1 MTIDHSDP
9 AFLLHLQ
16 PGAEFQVM
24 GASTYEYADGKLS
37 FKDAQGQTVG
47 NFNAPW
53 ISSYKFEMEGDTLV
67 VACFLKGTHIATPT
81 GEVKIETL
89 KRGDKVLTASGGVAT
104 IKWIGYRT
112 LFKNRIRDKDA
123 KRAFPVLFKKGCI
136 ADNVPHRDLVMS
148 PGHHVSFDGN
158 LISAMNLVNGK
169 SIIQLFDMPSFQY
182 FHLELEQFD
191 ILLAEG
197 VPAES
202 YVDTGNRDMF
212 QNAHEVAMD
221 PDFGP
226 ATGRPDI
233 PGIMV
238 IRKGPVFEAIRAK
251 LLERANWIPVPADMK
266 YVA

>member
-1 MTIDHSDP
+1 M
-9 AFLLHLQ
+9 
-16 PGAEFQVM
+16 
-24 GASTYEYADGKLS
+24 
-37 FKDAQGQTVG
+37 
-47 NFNAPW
+47 
-53 ISSYKFEMEGDTLV
+53 
-67 VACFLKGTHIATPT
+67 
-81 GEVKIETL
+81 
-89 KRGDKVLTASGGVAT
+89 TASGGVAT
-104 IKWIGYRT
+104 VKWIGYRT

-158 LISAMNLVNGK
+158 LVSAMNLVNGK

-202 YVDTGNRDMF
+202 YVDTGNRGMF

-226 ATGRPDI
+226 ATGRADI

-238 IRKGPVFEAIRAK
+238 IRKGPVFESIRAK
-251 LLERANWIPVPADMK
+251 LLERANWVPAPADTK
-266 YVA
+266 CVA